1 MNEWV
6 QPSAYGTWW
15 TSNSDGV
22 VDIRRGT
29 NDPNGVFRRYEQ
41 GWGGLEEIV
50 ILGDSSA
57 EAKADEGEEYRS
69 EKKWLSEG
77 LEVMDKKRSERP
89 TGLREVVRA
98 YAGLVGSPLLVPRDW
113 LGYLAS
119 GESGPL

>member
-1 MNEWV
+1 M
-6 QPSAYGTWW
+6 
-15 TSNSDGV
+15 
-22 VDIRRGT
+22 DIRRGT

-50 ILGDSSA
+50 ILGDSSVA
-57 EAKADEGEEYRS
+57 QGGAAGEGEEYMS
-69 EKKWLSEG
+69 EKKWLGEG
-77 LEVMDKKRSERP
+77 LEVMDKRGRERP

-119 GESGPL
+119 GKSDSLDRQSISL